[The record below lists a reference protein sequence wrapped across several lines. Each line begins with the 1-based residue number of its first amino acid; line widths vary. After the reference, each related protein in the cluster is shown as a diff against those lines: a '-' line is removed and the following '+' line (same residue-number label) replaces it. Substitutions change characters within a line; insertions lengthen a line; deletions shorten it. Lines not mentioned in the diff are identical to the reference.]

1 MEGSGIYFYLFI
13 IEMTKILSNSQM
25 TSLSLS
31 SLSSF
36 FPPFSSLFPSFPPP
50 SFQSSLFFPFNLRD
64 KRERLRERD
73 KSIHLILLP
82 GLGQSEDETWNSIQV
97 SHLDVQA
104 PSVWTI
110 TCHFLGR
117 ILARKQNQEQSRA
130 GTQTQGLLTTRPDV
144 HPRVFSFIFSL
155 GLALIFFHVSCSC
168 TSQVW
173 LGCRVVS
180 EIHAFIF
187 VCKWSC
193 IF

>member
-25 TSLSLS
+25 TSLFLPYLPFFLLFLLSFLPSL
-31 SLSSF
+31 L
-36 FPPFSSLFPSFPPP
+36 PPFSLPFFFF
-50 SFQSSLFFPFNLRD
+50 FQF
-64 KRERLRERD
+64 KRQEREIERERD